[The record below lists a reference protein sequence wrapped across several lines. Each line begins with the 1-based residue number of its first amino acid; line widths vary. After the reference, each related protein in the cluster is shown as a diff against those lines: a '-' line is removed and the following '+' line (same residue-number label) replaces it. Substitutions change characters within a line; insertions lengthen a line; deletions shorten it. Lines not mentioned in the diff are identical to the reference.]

1 MLRWPHL
8 AAALLIA
15 AAPFAAT
22 ADPGDVFYVNAASAA
37 ETPNG
42 LSWAT
47 AFRTIAEGIER
58 ARASFGGE
66 VWVMQGVYGEARSG
80 EGGALYLQP
89 GVDLYGGFDGTEE
102 IREQRDALEY
112 PTVIDGSTANG
123 GLPAAPVVVGANA
136 TVLDGFTIRGG
147 RGEVGPGMINN
158 EVSPTIVECVF
169 TDNEATGFGGAVINI
184 GASSPRFVD
193 CVFTNNTAARSG
205 GAVTNTGATPVFED
219 CLFSLNEATEA
230 GGAIFNTPGSD
241 ITVEGCT
248 FERNAA
254 GAGGGAIF
262 NEGASPYIAGS
273 VFLRNTSANFG
284 GALFNNLAADAGP
297 SEVLAINCVFAK
309 NTAAEGGG
317 AISTLG
323 SSFTAV
329 NCTIADN
336 TAPEDSGGAF
346 FNNDATTEVLNS
358 IIWYNSDE
366 WIVNLL
372 SFTEIRWSNVGG
384 GDQGPNNIAAEPRF
398 TNRAGDDYSLLPQSR
413 SIDAGTAAGAPG
425 TDIIGTIRPLFDGI
439 DQGAYESQA
448 RVLPDGGCHGH
459 GGSNTTADG
468 LTLLAAG
475 ALLAAFRRTG
485 GRRR

>member
-22 ADPGDVFYVNAASAA
+22 ADPGDVFYVNAASPA
-37 ETPNG
+37 ESPDG
-42 LSWAT
+42 LSWTT
-47 AFRTIAEGIER
+47 AYRTLAEGIER

-66 VWVMQGVYGEARSG
+66 VWVAEGVYNELRAS
-80 EGGALYLQP
+80 EGGALFLQP
-89 GVDLYGGFDGTEE
+89 GVDLYGGFEGTEE
-102 IREQRDALEY
+102 LRQLRDPLLH
-112 PTVIDGSTANG
+112 PTVIDGSAANG
-123 GLPAAPVVVGANA
+123 GQPAAPVVFGANN
-136 TVLDGFTIRGG
+136 VIIDGFTIRGG
-147 RGEVGPGMINN
+147 RGEVGPGMIIN
-158 EVSPTIVECVF
+158 EVSPRIVDCVF
-169 TDNEATGFGGAVINI
+169 TDNAATGFGGAVITI
-184 GASSPRFVD
+184 GAASPRFVG

-205 GAVTNTGATPVFED
+205 GAVTNSGATPLFED

-230 GGAIFNTPGSD
+230 GGAVFNTPGSD
-241 ITVEGCT
+241 VTIEVCT
-248 FERNAA
+248 FERNKS

-273 VFLRNTSANFG
+273 IFLRNASDSFG
-284 GALFNNLAADAGP
+284 GALFNNRAADAGP
-297 SEVLAINCVFAK
+297 SDVLAINCVFAK

-323 SSFTAV
+323 STFTAV

-336 TAPEDSGGAF
+336 TAPEESGGAF

-384 GDQGPNNIAAEPRF
+384 GDRGPNNIAAEPRF
-398 TNRAGDDYSLLPQSR
+398 ANRAGDDYSLLPQSP
-413 SIDAGTAAGAPG
+413 SIDAGTAAGAPRVDILG
-425 TDIIGTIRPLFDGI
+425 TARPQFDAV
-439 DQGAYESQA
+439 DQGAYESRDRA
-448 RVLPDGGCHGH
+448 LPDGGCHGH
-459 GGSNTTADG
+459 GGSDTTADG

-475 ALLAAFRRTG
+475 ALLAAFRRAG
-485 GRRR
+485 VRRR